1 MSLPM
6 LQVALDNQTMDS
18 AYETT
23 RLIAKKSTLSKWVP
37 YCVGKGVRAVR
48 DLKAL
53 YPHKIVL
60 ADAKIADAGKI
71 LSRMCFEANA
81 DWVTVICCADINT
94 AKGALD
100 VAKEFNGDVQNRT
113 DRLLDLGTGAAVA

>member
-1 MSLPM
+1 
-6 LQVALDNQTMDS
+6 
-18 AYETT
+18 
-23 RLIAKKSTLSKWVP
+23 
-37 YCVGKGVRAVR
+37 
-48 DLKAL
+48 
-53 YPHKIVL
+53 VL

-100 VAKEFNGDVQNRT
+100 VAKSST
-113 DRLLDLGTGAAVA
+113 ATCRLS